1 MNTTTIK
8 TLFKTSPDETQSDEV
23 QIKGWIRTRR
33 DSKAGM
39 SFLEINDG
47 SCFDSMQVVVDAD
60 ISNYADEVQK
70 LSAGCAV
77 SVQGR
82 LVESSGKGQ
91 SVEIHASV
99 VEVVGW
105 VEDAETY
112 PIAKKRHS
120 FEYLR
125 EVAHLR
131 PRTNAFGAIT
141 RVRAALA
148 QAIHRYFHERD
159 FYWVNTCLLYTS
171 PSPRDQRG
179 ARMPSSA

>member
-8 TLFKTSPDETQSDEV
+8 NLFKTSPAGTQSDAV
-23 QIKGWIRTRR
+23 QIEGWVRTRR

-39 SFLEINDG
+39 SFIEINDG

-60 ISNYADEVQK
+60 ISNYADDVQK

-77 SVQGR
+77 RVQGR

-91 SVEIHASV
+91 SVEIHATG

-131 PRTNAFGAIT
+131 PEPMPLVLSRGSGQHWRRRFIATSMSVIFTGS
-141 RVRAALA
+141 
-148 QAIHRYFHERD
+148 IH
-159 FYWVNTCLLYTS
+159 
-171 PSPRDQRG
+171 P
-179 ARMPSSA
+179 